1 MHLEMMMNNHDNF
14 HHATDLSNKAHE
26 FLAQREIPPTPINF
40 STMYAYFSTDN
51 ASLNMAIDELLLT
64 DQDIDSVVLESLFS
78 EHISNTT
85 VLESNLISPLEET
98 LKSTLASIDT
108 QVLNERE
115 AMVNLEKADKALAKL
130 KQHTSLHQVI
140 NFVVKSINHSQ
151 EQRQTLTEKL
161 NSTSDEVN
169 NLRIQLEESRNEAN
183 IDSLTGLLNR
193 RGCDRKLQE
202 VSLDLGHSSLAID
215 IDHFKKVNDNFGHF
229 IGDKVIQQV
238 AKVIKKTV
246 DSEDIA
252 VRFGGEEF
260 LVVLTNKSIEQ
271 AYTIAEKIRHSV
283 ESMKLVQRQT
293 KTQLPPIS
301 VSIGLAEVEHDN
313 SWNALFKRA
322 DQALYQA
329 KNSGRNRCIVSES
342 ALA

>member
-1 MHLEMMMNNHDNF
+1 
-14 HHATDLSNKAHE
+14 
-26 FLAQREIPPTPINF
+26 
-40 STMYAYFSTDN
+40 
-51 ASLNMAIDELLLT
+51 MAIDELLLT
-64 DQDIDSVVLESLFS
+64 DQAIDSVVLESLFN

-85 VLESNLISPLEET
+85 VIESNLISPLEET

-115 AMVNLEKADKALAKL
+115 AMINLDKADRALAKL
-130 KQHTSLHQVI
+130 NQHKSLHQVI
-140 NFVVKSINHSQ
+140 SFVVKSINHSQ
-151 EQRQTLTEKL
+151 DQRQTLTEKL
-161 NSTSDEVN
+161 NNTSNEVN
-169 NLRIQLEESRNEAN
+169 NLRLQLEESRNEAN

-193 RGCDRKLQE
+193 RRCERKLQE
-202 VSLDLGHSSLAID
+202 ISLDLGHSSLAIY

-246 DSEDIA
+246 DTEDIA

-260 LVVLTNKSIEQ
+260 LVVLTNKSIEH
-271 AYTIAEKIRHSV
+271 ANTIAEKIRHSV
-283 ESMKLVQRQT
+283 EHMKLVQRQT

-301 VSIGLAEVEHDN
+301 VSIGLAEVEHDE

-329 KNSGRNRCIVSES
+329 KNSGRNRCVVSES